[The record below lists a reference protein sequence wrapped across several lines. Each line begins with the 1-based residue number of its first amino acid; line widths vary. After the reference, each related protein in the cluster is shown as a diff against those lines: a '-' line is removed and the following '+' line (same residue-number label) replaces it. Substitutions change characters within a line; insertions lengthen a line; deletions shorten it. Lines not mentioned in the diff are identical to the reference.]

1 MNGTAHMAIG
11 AGTGFVIASSM
22 QTDFQTTLILLG
34 LGGLAALMPDIDI
47 DGKLSNRITF
57 SHHFIRTLAQVIGF
71 LMIMY
76 SFFQGRGSE
85 IWIGMGA
92 GAAIIVFSAFIRQR
106 HMLTMTGFGV
116 LAGGIS
122 LQENWLILLGV
133 FIVIASFVPH
143 RSYTHSLLGLGFF
156 AVIAFQFEQAIGLD
170 GAFLVSTAGYGSH
183 LLADM
188 KMLPFN
194 RRGVKYFLPF
204 SSKEL

>member
-1 MNGTAHMAIG
+1 
-11 AGTGFVIASSM
+11 
-22 QTDFQTTLILLG
+22 
-34 LGGLAALMPDIDI
+34 MPDIDI

-57 SHHFIRTLAQVIGF
+57 SHHFIRTLAQIIGF

-76 SFFQGRGSE
+76 SFFQGKGSE

-92 GAAIIVFSAFIRQR
+92 GAGIIVLSAFIRQR
-106 HMLTMTGFGV
+106 HMLMMTGFGV

-156 AVIAFQFEQAIGLD
+156 AVIAFQFEQAIGLQS
-170 GAFLVSTAGYGSH
+170 AFLVCTAGYASH

-188 KMLPFN
+188 KVLPFN

-204 SSKEL
+204 STKEL